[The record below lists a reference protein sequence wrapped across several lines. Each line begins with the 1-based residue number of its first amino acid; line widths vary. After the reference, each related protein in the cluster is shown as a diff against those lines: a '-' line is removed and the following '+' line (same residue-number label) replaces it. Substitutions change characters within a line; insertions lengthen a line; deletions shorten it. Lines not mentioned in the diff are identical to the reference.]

1 MINGESVLAVIPAR
15 GGSKGVPRKNTRR
28 VHGRPLIGWTI
39 SAARE
44 SKYLDRVV
52 VSTDDAEIAEMAR
65 GLGAEVPFLRPVELA
80 RDDTP
85 GVAPVLHAVDA
96 LPGFAW
102 VALLQPTSPL
112 RTAGDID
119 ACIETCSRMK
129 APACVSVSTPAQ
141 SPYLMFTLDAGG
153 RLAPLLGWKSMPTR
167 RQELPK
173 AYALNGAI
181 YVARADWLRKTRT
194 FVAAETAAFVMP
206 AERSLDIDSEFD
218 FRILEALLGD
228 QKA

>member
-1 MINGESVLAVIPAR
+1 MIAGQQVLGIIPAR
-15 GGSKGVPRKNTRR
+15 GASKGVPRKNIRI
-28 VHGRPLIGWTI
+28 VGGKPLIAWTI
-39 SAARE
+39 DAARQ

-52 VSTDDAEIAEMAR
+52 VSTDDTEIAEAAR
-65 GLGAEVPFLRPVELA
+65 GFGADVPFLRPAELA

-85 GVAPVLHAVDA
+85 GVAPVLHVIEK
-96 LPGFAW
+96 LPDYPW
-102 VALLQPTSPL
+102 VTVLQPTSPL
-112 RTAGDID
+112 RNADDID

-129 APACVSVSTPAQ
+129 APACVSVTEPMQ

-153 RLAPLLGWKSMPTR
+153 RLAPLLGWERTSMR

-181 YVARADWLRKTRT
+181 YVARADWLRKTRNLVT
-194 FVAAETAAFVMP
+194 EETVAFVMP
-206 AERSLDIDSEFD
+206 AERSLDIDSEMD
-218 FRILEALLGD
+218 FRILETLLGD